1 MNRMKNETAKI
12 WNFIEH
18 FLWKS
23 TFTRES
29 YPIHSGGPI
38 QIYELARYLCQIRVL
53 AIWSRE
59 ALAIYHLK
67 SARGVDNMSTFSVK
81 APSAQP
87 QDVLAGLR

>member
-1 MNRMKNETAKI
+1 MSSKA
-12 WNFIEH
+12 
-18 FLWKS
+18 
-23 TFTRES
+23 
-29 YPIHSGGPI
+29 SGHLTTLRSAASDSNLKTEQKRCFQAI
-38 QIYELARYLCQIRVL
+38 FARYLCQICVL

-87 QDVLAGLR
+87 QDGLAGLR